1 MKQTSIE
8 WFNQQLVDKQN
19 GKGDLR
25 SWDELIEQAKEM
37 HEQEI
42 IDAYRDGRSDQ
53 QSDEGRF
60 YNRNAVYYYNET
72 YNRTIK
78 NQQKR
83 MYSEEEVRKIV
94 WESRKFFHE
103 YKNTPFNKVREVFYE
118 WFEQF
123 KKK

>member
-1 MKQTSIE
+1 MGSKQTSIE
-8 WFNQQLVDKQN
+8 WLEEQIIIFSED
-19 GKGDLR
+19 
-25 SWDELIEQAKEM
+25 LIEQAKEM